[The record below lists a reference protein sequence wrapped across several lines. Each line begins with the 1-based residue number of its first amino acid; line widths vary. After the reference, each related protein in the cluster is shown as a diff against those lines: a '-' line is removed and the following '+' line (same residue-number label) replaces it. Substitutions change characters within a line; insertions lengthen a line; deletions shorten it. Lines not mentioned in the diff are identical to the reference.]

1 MFESDLAYIDTLN
14 ADNVNNMAQLENI
27 LEFHNISMSTDDNK
41 YIMEEYS
48 ACDKVSKDVI
58 SWYYRNKNILKQMK
72 EWSDI
77 YKEELVQYK
86 QNEKTLIQF
95 QNLSNGWVS

>member
-1 MFESDLAYIDTLN
+1 MLEKELECIDALN
-14 ADNVNNMAQLENI
+14 SDNVNNMAQLENI
-27 LEFHNISMSTDDNK
+27 LEFHNISMSKDDNK

-58 SWYYRNKNILKQMK
+58 SWYYRNKKILVQMK

-86 QNEKTLIQF
+86 QK
-95 QNLSNGWVS
+95 VSDVKNRISEMKKH

>member
-1 MFESDLAYIDTLN
+1 MYEDVLESIDALN
-14 ADNVNNMAQLENI
+14 AENVKNMAHLENV
-27 LEFHNISMSTDDNK
+27 LEFHKIHMSTDDDK
-41 YIMEEYS
+41 YILGEYS

-86 QNEKTLIQF
+86 QKVSDVKNRINEMKKH
-95 QNLSNGWVS
+95 

>member
-1 MFESDLAYIDTLN
+1 MFEEELKCIDALN
-14 ADNVNNMAQLENI
+14 TENVKNMAHLENI
-27 LEFHNISMSTDDNK
+27 LEFHKIHMSKDDGK
-41 YIMEEYS
+41 YILEEYS

-58 SWYYRNKNILKQMK
+58 SWYYRNKKILDQMK

-86 QNEKTLIQF
+86 QK
-95 QNLSNGWVS
+95 VSDVKKRINDLKKH